1 MANRLMVIPG
11 DSADLRALPSQ
22 MSGEFEVQLL
32 ENANDALWEVRMI
45 APDVIVANVDLAGMS
60 GLDLAEI
67 LPNFG
72 VVTRVVLWS
81 QRANPQATQQ
91 ATELGVYRFLTAPI
105 AIGDLCRIVADALR
119 DAQAAA
125 VAAAEVE
132 AAKAAEEVAAEEP
145 PPPPPV
151 QPERSK
157 RMHDVPAP
165 PPERE
170 RTRRMHDVAPAPVAP
185 ERTRRMHDVAPAPPE
200 RERTRRPHDVSPAP
214 TLAERARR
222 AAQETP
228 APPPPPE
235 PSTKP
240 SHTRQGALVLTAD
253 NLKPIRSRMEAL
265 EREVG
270 SQCIMLADRAGM
282 LLAEAGITTG
292 LPTMILLP
300 LLSTSFSTAGQIS
313 QMLREK
319 ESSALY
325 VHEGVNY
332 DVYCFDILQRY
343 MLVIVFSKSGGSQ
356 ATKIGSVWVY
366 AKRAIRDMEDLL
378 S

>member
-1 MANRLMVIPG
+1 MTNRLMVIPG
-11 DSADLRALPSQ
+11 DSEDLRALPSQ
-22 MSGEFEVQLL
+22 MSGGFAVQVL
-32 ENANDALWEVRMI
+32 ENANDALWEVRMTP
-45 APDVIVANVDLAGMS
+45 PDVIVANVDLPGMS

-72 VVTRVVLWS
+72 VVTKVVLWS
-81 QRANPQATQQ
+81 HSPNPQAAQQ
-91 ATELGVYRFLTAPI
+91 ATGLGVYRFVTAPI
-105 AIGDLCRIVADALR
+105 TVGDLRTVVQEALHE
-119 DAQAAA
+119 AQAAA
-125 VAAAEVE
+125 VVAAQVE
-132 AAKAAEEVAAEEP
+132 AATVAEELVTEE

-151 QPERSK
+151 QPERAK

-170 RTRRMHDVAPAPVAP
+170 RTRRAHDVAPAPVAP

-222 AAQETP
+222 AAQEAP
-228 APPPPPE
+228 APPE
-235 PSTKP
+235 QFTKP

-253 NLKPIRSRMEAL
+253 NLKPIRSRMESL